1 MLARSTQGPSTNIYQ
16 EKMGVECKLPAILPY
31 PCYARLRPV
40 QIYLCPTGLPSHER
54 ERTQNFSLPE
64 EKKLKGRSRSRTA
77 KIKQSRKVEGRG
89 HCGQQFEKRMRRRKE
104 NDRANLY
111 FPECKHGRRRQG
123 CRFFCS
129 LAGKWTVTDR
139 RPLFLRSDVSW
150 APRCPLTGT
159 TSCAVQCRARG
170 GDHVA

>member
-1 MLARSTQGPSTNIYQ
+1 MPTLVPSKYISVRRVFRLTN
-16 EKMGVECKLPAILPY
+16 A
-31 PCYARLRPV
+31 LR
-40 QIYLCPTGLPSHER
+40 TFPS
-54 ERTQNFSLPE
+54 PE

-77 KIKQSRKVEGRG
+77 KIKQSRKVEGRV

-129 LAGKWTVTDR
+129 LVGKWTVTDR
-139 RPLFLRSDVSW
+139 RPLFLHSDVSW